1 MPISQ
6 TGKTAA
12 LAIRGDEPW
21 HTLVTITHPSMTTL
35 RLVNAPYDVLSRGN
49 TYTRSGFVIELP
61 SGGDGVPV
69 GRARVW
75 NVRRYISRL
84 IENLQTSPVFTIECV
99 LPSDLDTVIDSY
111 DELELSEV
119 NADTDVIEGT
129 LTQQSILDE
138 PLPAGRMTEQY
149 FPWLGR

>member
-6 TGKTAA
+6 NGRTAA

-35 RLVNAPYDVLSRGN
+35 RLVNAPYDIVSRAN
-49 TYTRSGFVIELP
+49 TYQRSGFMIELP

-69 GRARVW
+69 GKARVW
-75 NVRRYISRL
+75 NVRRRISRL
-84 IENLQTSPVFTIECV
+84 IESLHESPVFTIECV

-111 DELELSEV
+111 DQLKLSRV
-119 NADTDVIEGT
+119 IADIDVIEGT